1 VHPTKEN
8 TRTAP
13 VDPATGVNLQPVK
26 GGQDSAVVDTS
37 LFDAL
42 LAAIENRVGPC
53 GVVSLPCCIHLA
65 ATDDF
70 LAVLPKSDRLEIR
83 FTLHRRLDSPRIR
96 ACSQTGR
103 TLHKHSVDVSQV
115 EHIDAELLGWLREAY
130 RLRAE

>member
-1 VHPTKEN
+1 VPIDAHLPP
-8 TRTAP
+8 R
-13 VDPATGVNLQPVK
+13 
-26 GGQDSAVVDTS
+26 SAARS